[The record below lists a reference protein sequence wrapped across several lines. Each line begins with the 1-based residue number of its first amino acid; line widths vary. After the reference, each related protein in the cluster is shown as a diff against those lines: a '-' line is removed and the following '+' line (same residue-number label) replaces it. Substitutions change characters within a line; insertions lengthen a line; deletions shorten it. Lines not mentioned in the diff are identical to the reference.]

1 VFFLCHF
8 CPRANFP
15 GPEETNMEVWT
26 LKSLRWKIAIIIVGF
41 ILVTGT
47 VLGGVNYFSARSI
60 LEDEIY
66 NR

>member
-1 VFFLCHF
+1 
-8 CPRANFP
+8 
-15 GPEETNMEVWT
+15 MEVWT